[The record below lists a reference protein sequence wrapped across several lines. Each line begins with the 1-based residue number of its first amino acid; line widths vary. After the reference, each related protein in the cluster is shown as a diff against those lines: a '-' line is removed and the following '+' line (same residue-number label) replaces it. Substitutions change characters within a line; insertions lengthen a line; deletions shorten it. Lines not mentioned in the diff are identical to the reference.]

1 MTNLNYTGAFF
12 LIFMIFSNTINGQIW
27 YKLEMLEDEETYQ
40 VSLISDVDWSLP
52 NNITS
57 TGQITLK
64 APTLELEITDFQS
77 LNPNLNWEYNS
88 RYNAPSESTDFDYFS
103 FGLESSNRNFEYEAG
118 EEVPLIS
125 FKNANGCADF
135 VSLLNNDTDP
145 YLYSRS
151 KEVNVGN
158 QLTVVGARGNAILGV
173 KGEKMIRCKKQV
185 IQKEKFV
192 KDHNLYPNPAHDN
205 LTLEFN
211 WKNNKSN
218 NIVYIRDNSGKT
230 VIAEKTIVE
239 KGFNNFSFDISNLS
253 GGIYNVEIVA
263 ESGESIPLDRFVKI
277 YSANIEDMRKEV
289 EDKEKSENKRY

>member
-1 MTNLNYTGAFF
+1 MTKFSYTEVFIIA
-12 LIFMIFSNTINGQIW
+12 FMIFVNSLNGQIW
-27 YKLEMLEDEETYQ
+27 YQLEMLEDGETYQ
-40 VSLISDVDWSLP
+40 VSLISDVTWSLP

-57 TGQITLK
+57 TGQITIK
-64 APTLELEITDFQS
+64 APTLELEIIDFQS
-77 LNPNLNWEYNS
+77 LNPNLIWEYNS
-88 RYNAPSESTDFDYFS
+88 RYNAPSESNDFDYFS
-103 FGLESSNRNFEYEAG
+103 FGLESSNRNFEYEEG
-118 EEVPLIS
+118 EIIPLIS

-135 VSLLNNDTDP
+135 VSLLDNDTDP
-145 YLYSRS
+145 YIYSRS
-151 KEVNVGN
+151 KEVNIGN
-158 QLTVVGARGNAILGV
+158 QLTVVGARGNAYLGV

-211 WKNNKSN
+211 WKNNKAN

-263 ESGESIPLDRFVKI
+263 ESGESIPLDRFVKV
-277 YSANIEDMRKEV
+277 YSASIDKKNSELDE
-289 EDKEKSENKRY
+289 KEKSDNKRY